1 MFTTI
6 ATSITGALLLAGIL
20 SAIKS
25 RWLYVI
31 APKLYLKT
39 PLSDGEV
46 ISLTIHNAGLLA
58 EEDVA
63 ITLRPACKFEIVATS
78 KSTLSVSG
86 KTISI
91 PKLSRQESVTLL
103 ILVEGKAFEYSDIDS
118 VESKHTKGK
127 IVETKE
133 KATALWHSFVIL
145 PILAAVLLV
154 PFAFGTV
161 IGAEMQ
167 TSALGYIN
175 QKFEFFGQ
183 SKQLAGYKSNVTEK
197 YEILA
202 GDLKG
207 ALKDGKIEVNVT
219 EIVRRSDTLTIAI
232 NLKNNSK
239 RVLIVDAQVKGASG
253 GRGPLD
259 WSDSQQEGIT
269 LSPGESKNFPL
280 KAYVPENE
288 PVKLVQGTYNVK
300 TPEGSEL
307 TIGQIIT
314 FP

>member
-1 MFTTI
+1 MFSTI
-6 ATSITGALLLAGIL
+6 ATSIIGALLLAGIF

-46 ISLTIHNAGLLA
+46 ISLTIHNAGLLS

-91 PKLSRQESVTLL
+91 PKLSRQESVTVL

-118 VESKHTKGK
+118 IESKHTKGK
-127 IVETKE
+127 IVEAKE
-133 KATALWHSFVIL
+133 KATALWHGFVIL
-145 PILAAVLLV
+145 PIFAIILLM
-154 PFAFGTV
+154 PFIFGTV
-161 IGAEMQ
+161 IGAEIK
-167 TSALGYIN
+167 TSAFGYIN

-183 SKQLAGYKSNVTEK
+183 SKQLSGYKNNVTEK
-197 YEILA
+197 YELLA

-207 ALKDGKIEVNVT
+207 ALKDGEIEVNVV
-219 EIVRRSDTLTIAI
+219 EIVRRSDTLSITI
-232 NLKNNSK
+232 NVKNNSK
-239 RVLIVDAQVKGASG
+239 RVLIIDAQLKGASG
-253 GRGPLD
+253 ARGPLD

-269 LSPGESKNFPL
+269 LSPRDNKSFSL
-280 KAYVPENE
+280 KAYVPEND

-307 TIGQIIT
+307 TLGQVIT